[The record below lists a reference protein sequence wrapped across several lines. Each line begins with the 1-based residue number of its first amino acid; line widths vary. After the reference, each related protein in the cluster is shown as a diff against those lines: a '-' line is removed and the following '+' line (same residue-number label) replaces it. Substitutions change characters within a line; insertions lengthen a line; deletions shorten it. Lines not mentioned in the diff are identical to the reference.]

1 MWAPVFGSSSGIVRL
16 PVPFTCPQEQER
28 SDLLEQYRH
37 LSLEAERFET
47 QANQLESEG
56 SNLRLELMTLDS
68 ENHHL
73 KERVQGLER
82 EIQEVWT
89 SCCLESSSSLMSF
102 TWRISGPSHPICCSS
117 SPSIVA
123 APPTVKTLLSPPV
136 RNNNLSTLS
145 LAARVWTSLSI
156 TRNDTSCIAVW

>member
-1 MWAPVFGSSSGIVRL
+1 MSKKQDQGEHIGVFLPEGSNVNARERDCCLFVNKMVVIGDFLDIFADLCLSVH
-16 PVPFTCPQEQER
+16 PQEQER

-82 EIQEVWT
+82 EIQEVGM
-89 SCCLESSSSLMSF
+89 L
-102 TWRISGPSHPICCSS
+102 H
-117 SPSIVA
+117 
-123 APPTVKTLLSPPV
+123 
-136 RNNNLSTLS
+136 
-145 LAARVWTSLSI
+145 
-156 TRNDTSCIAVW
+156 

>member
-1 MWAPVFGSSSGIVRL
+1 MLFVCR
-16 PVPFTCPQEQER
+16 QEQER

-82 EIQEVWT
+82 EIQEVCT
-89 SCCLESSSSLMSF
+89 LCCVGSY
-102 TWRISGPSHPICCSS
+102 
-117 SPSIVA
+117 
-123 APPTVKTLLSPPV
+123 
-136 RNNNLSTLS
+136 
-145 LAARVWTSLSI
+145 
-156 TRNDTSCIAVW
+156 SCIHV